1 MPVVTSAKRKPSAK
15 LPVVWIVAAVAV
27 AAAVLVAVR
36 SRGVKGEG
44 AVEAPAGDAPEVRAA
59 SAASAAAA
67 APETGAGATIG
78 TSRTGKTGGTIGA
91 ADVAAVPKAS
101 PAADSAKEAWRVA
114 DSNRLAKSE
123 AILAAA
129 APKKHFDNDVENV
142 IEEVS
147 RPGAQFLMVPQVDLP
162 EDEVLGYLR
171 KPVDI
176 FEDDDAETVAA
187 KERTAE
193 FKARALKFVEGGGTI
208 NQFVRDCA
216 AAEAEGRA
224 TVEEIRREK
233 TRILLSQGMEAA
245 QAYLDEMNPQLKA
258 AGLPE
263 VKIGRADLKQLK
275 DKAAAEK

>member
-15 LPVVWIVAAVAV
+15 FPVVWIAAAIAV

-36 SRGVKGEG
+36 SRGAKESPEG
-44 AVEAPAGDAPEVRAA
+44 AAPSAAESAVLRQVPAPESPARPAEGAA
-59 SAASAAAA
+59 SAKAGHPAGTVRDAGAASATGEKR
-67 APETGAGATIG
+67 APTAEEL
-78 TSRTGKTGGTIGA
+78 RR
-91 ADVAAVPKAS
+91 
-101 PAADSAKEAWRVA
+101 EAWRVA